1 MALICCIHCGHFHS
15 GLRHACP
22 ECGLKP
28 QERSSQTSA
37 DQAMANQGMADQGMA
52 AAPSEQGGGGLGQS
66 NEIVQIH

>member
-1 MALICCIHCGHFHS
+1 MALICCIHYGHFHS

-22 ECGLKP
+22 ECGIKP
-28 QERSSQTSA
+28 QERSGQTIA
-37 DQAMANQGMADQGMA
+37 DQGMADQGMA

>member
-28 QERSSQTSA
+28 QERSGQTIA
-37 DQAMANQGMADQGMA
+37 DQAMADQGMA